1 MFHTG
6 SSLRGLNAEKNNK
19 DEKIDF
25 IKWVK
30 CLRMIILLERLIEKI
45 MAITCNVYV
54 LISVSDVESGKTEKE
69 NYVYNLLK
77 MSRKKESKYS
87 NVAWYLWIHLQ
98 NY

>member
-1 MFHTG
+1 
-6 SSLRGLNAEKNNK
+6 
-19 DEKIDF
+19 
-25 IKWVK
+25 
-30 CLRMIILLERLIEKI
+30 

-77 MSRKKESKYS
+77 TSRKKESKYS